1 MRMQRGG
8 VSLRQMSVRTTAWLL
23 RGLAASLAVVSLTA
37 CGSISEKMA
46 GPLAEAP
53 AAGLPADA
61 PARPV
66 QPASYPLIHDM
77 PPARSTS
84 PLTAIE
90 QKQFEEDLLAAQK
103 EQQKQATT
111 PPEPGYIEP
120 EPPPPPPKKTAKKG
134 SSKPAAKPAKSSAA
148 QADPSVTASSGR

>member
-1 MRMQRGG
+1 
-8 VSLRQMSVRTTAWLL
+8 
-23 RGLAASLAVVSLTA
+23 
-37 CGSISEKMA
+37 MA

-53 AAGLPADA
+53 AVGLPADA

-66 QPASYPLIHDM
+66 QPASYPLVHDM

-90 QKQFEEDLLAAQK
+90 QKQFEDDLLAAQK
-103 EQQKQATT
+103 DQQKLATA

-120 EPPPPPPKKTAKKG
+120 PQPPSPPPKKTAKKG
-134 SSKPAAKPAKSSAA
+134 SPKPAAKPAKPSAA
-148 QADPSVTASSGR
+148 QADPSVTASSSR

>member
-1 MRMQRGG
+1 MERGG
-8 VSLRQMSVRTTAWLL
+8 GSLRQMFVRTTAWLV
-23 RGLAASLAVVSLTA
+23 RGVAAGLAVVLLTA

-53 AAGLPADA
+53 AVGLPADA

-66 QPASYPLIHDM
+66 QPASYPPVHDM

-90 QKQFEEDLLAAQK
+90 QKQFEDDLLAAQK
-103 EQQKQATT
+103 EQQKQATA

-120 EPPPPPPKKTAKKG
+120 DPPPPPPKKTAKK
-134 SSKPAAKPAKSSAA
+134 SSPKPAAKPAKPSAA